1 MPDPRADG
9 PTFAPENIG
18 WIDFETKSETTISA
32 GTTRYATEAD
42 AIVLAFAIGEGPVQL
57 VAAAPLELEDMPTNF
72 LKHARRVQKGEA
84 IWAAWNAGFDRA
96 IWNYATLGFPEMKPH
111 HIIDVMAQATASG
124 LPPDLKQAAIQSGST
139 CKVEDGKKLINLF
152 CVPGATATPQSHP
165 DEWELFLDYA
175 AGDVEAMR
183 SVFLGTRQLPLAE
196 WQEYWAMEAIN
207 DRGIAIDLP
216 MVEAAAAL
224 AAEDAIR
231 SNRELA
237 RLTAGQVTTVNQVA
251 KMTEWLLARL
261 PEEGQKIITEVEEE
275 LDENGTETVE
285 AKYQLS
291 RKRVERLIAFCSVR
305 TDSAEAVR
313 VLQIRLYGGSKIP
326 AKFKKMLQQQ
336 VDGRLYGQY
345 VFNGAAQTGRA
356 SSKGVQI
363 HNLARD
369 TLPYEIEALDSL
381 TRGDDWR
388 QFAAIG
394 DDSPVARKLSL
405 LIRPSF
411 VPTVNSNVFV
421 WSDWSQIEA
430 RVLPWLC
437 DHLPG
442 AAARLGT
449 FRAVDA
455 DPDVPDLYTRTA
467 ADLAGISV
475 DKVTKLQRQSGKVAE
490 LALGFC
496 GGKGALQAM
505 AANYGL
511 FFDDGAAQ
519 AIVDRWRKV
528 NAWAVDYSQALW
540 QAALRAQKLPH
551 TLIPAGRVAF
561 YFHPDYLGGSLLCRL
576 PSGRLLTYRKLRW
589 EMVEEKNAEGLV
601 IKSSREL
608 TYARGYGRA
617 KLWPGIFVENVT
629 QAVAADV
636 LRGTL
641 VRLDNFLTVRL
652 HTHDEVL
659 VEAEAGLAEE
669 VSRTLRFLMQ
679 LGFDWSEGLPLM
691 SEETVAYYY
700 SKNEGSHG
708 L

>member
-18 WIDFETKSETTISA
+18 WIDFESKSETPITA
-32 GTTRYATEAD
+32 GTTRYATEAN
-42 AIVLAFAIGEGPVQL
+42 AIVLAYAIGEGPVQL
-57 VAAAPLELEDMPTNF
+57 VAAAPLELEDMPTDF
-72 LKHARRVQKGEA
+72 LQHARRVQKGEA

-152 CVPGATATPQSHP
+152 CVTGSIATPESHP
-165 DEWELFLDYA
+165 DEWQLFLDYA
-175 AGDVEAMR
+175 AGDVAAMR

-196 WQEYWAMEAIN
+196 WQEYWAMETIN
-207 DRGIAIDLP
+207 DRGIAIDLK
-216 MVEAAAAL
+216 MVEHAARL
-224 AAEDAIR
+224 ADEDAIR
-231 SNRELA
+231 SNQELA
-237 RLTAGQVTTVNQVA
+237 HLTGGAVTTVNQVA
-251 KMTEWLLARL
+251 RLTEWLLAHL
-261 PEEGQKIITEVEEE
+261 PEQGQKILTEVEEE
-275 LDENGTETVE
+275 IDENGEEITE
-285 AKYQLS
+285 AKYQLT
-291 RKRVERLIAFCSVR
+291 RKRVERLIAFNEDD
-305 TDSAEAVR
+305 TIDR
-313 VLQIRLYGGSKIP
+313 VLQIRLYGGSKTP

-345 VFNGAAQTGRA
+345 VFNGAPQTGRA

-369 TLPYEIEALDSL
+369 TLSYEHEAIEYLLDDCSYNELAAL
-381 TRGDDWR
+381 GDE
-388 QFAAIG
+388 A
-394 DDSPVARKLSL
+394 PVARKLSL

-411 VPTVNSNVFV
+411 VPAVNSNVFV

-455 DPDVPDLYTRTA
+455 DPNVPDLYTRTA
-467 ADLAGISV
+467 ADLLGLQTGDI
-475 DKVTKLQRQSGKVAE
+475 TKAQRQSGKVAE

-496 GGKGALQAM
+496 GGKSALQGM

-511 FFDDGAAQ
+511 FFDDLTAQ

-528 NAWAVDYSQALW
+528 NAWAVDYSQQLW
-540 QAALRAQKLPH
+540 KAALCAHATYH

-589 EMVEEKNAEGLV
+589 EMIEEKNKDGLV
-601 IKSSREL
+601 VKASREL
-608 TYARGYGRA
+608 TYARAHGRA

-641 VRLDNFLTVRL
+641 VRLEAEDMGVRL
-652 HTHDEVL
+652 HTHDEIL
-659 VEAEAGLAEE
+659 VEVEE
-669 VSRTLRFLMQ
+669 DRVPGVCNSLRWAMRR
-679 LGFDWSEGLPLM
+679 GFDWSEGLPLM